1 MIVVESGS
9 AGALI
14 RSASGRVLLVER
26 TYRPQAPWTL
36 PGGVIEAG
44 ETPRQACARELYEEL
59 GVLARVGR
67 PLVVDRVGDPVHR
80 VFAAA
85 LPEGARIRLPE
96 RELASWAWVA
106 PDALGDVLPARIV
119 RRVRAAIT
127 ADTDGSVRCLE
138 DGFGPEDR

>member
-1 MIVVESGS
+1 MIVVGSGS

-14 RSASGRVLLVER
+14 RSTSGRVLLVER
-26 TYRPQAPWTL
+26 TYRPEAPWTL

-44 ETPRQACARELYEEL
+44 ETPRQACAREPYEESGGL
-59 GVLARVGR
+59 TRVER
-67 PLVVDRVGDPVHR
+67 PLVVDRVGDLVHR
-80 VFAAA
+80 VFTAE

-106 PDALGDVLPARIV
+106 PDALSGVLPARIV
-119 RRVRAAIT
+119 RRVREAIA
-127 ADTDGSVRCLE
+127 ADTDGSVRCLK